1 MTCRRLL
8 FTIGMDEVTGQADV
22 VTFSPGVEH
31 KTEFAS
37 ISTSGSGRNPGYP
50 DPGYLD
56 RLAKQLKSLGV
67 ADESEVVEQQHA
79 LLEHHTDT
87 DV

>member
-1 MTCRRLL
+1 
-8 FTIGMDEVTGQADV
+8 MDDVTGQADV
-22 VTFSPGVEH
+22 VSWSPSIEH

-37 ISTSGSGRNPGYP
+37 TTDKNLGYP

-56 RLAKQLKSLGV
+56 RLFNQLAALGV
-67 ADESEVVEQQHA
+67 VEE
-79 LLEHHTDT
+79 LEH